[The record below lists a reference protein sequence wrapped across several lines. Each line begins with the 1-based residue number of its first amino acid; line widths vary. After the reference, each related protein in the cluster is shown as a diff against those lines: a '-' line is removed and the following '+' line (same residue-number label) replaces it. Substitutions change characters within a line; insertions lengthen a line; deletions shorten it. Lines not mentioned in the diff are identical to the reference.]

1 MPTSEQTAL
10 RWKLRR
16 IAAGLRQQDIAR
28 ECGLP
33 LTRYNLIERGLRA
46 ATEFEALHLL
56 KKSYRNCPRG
66 CCSSKQTARR
76 GLDPTGCELGENE
89 LRLDLH
95 EG

>member
-46 ATEFEALHLL
+46 ATEFERELIEKELPKLSTWLL
-56 KKSYRNCPRG
+56 FE
-66 CCSSKQTARR
+66 QTNSPS
-76 GLDPTGCELGENE
+76 GT
-89 LRLDLH
+89 
-95 EG
+95 